1 MPFRQLIFFKKI
13 IQMDEVLAAEALLI
27 TMMVLHGIML
37 VIHVAFML
45 LEDLD
50 GHRLI
55 FFLFCQLV
63 VSRYWDPP
71 NHF

>member
-1 MPFRQLIFFKKI
+1 
-13 IQMDEVLAAEALLI
+13 MDEVLAAEALLI

-71 NHF
+71 SHF

>member
-37 VIHVAFML
+37 VIHVAFMH
-45 LEDLD
+45 

-71 NHF
+71 SHF

>member
-1 MPFRQLIFFKKI
+1 
-13 IQMDEVLAAEALLI
+13 MDEVLAAEALLI

-37 VIHVAFML
+37 VIHVAFMH
-45 LEDLD
+45 